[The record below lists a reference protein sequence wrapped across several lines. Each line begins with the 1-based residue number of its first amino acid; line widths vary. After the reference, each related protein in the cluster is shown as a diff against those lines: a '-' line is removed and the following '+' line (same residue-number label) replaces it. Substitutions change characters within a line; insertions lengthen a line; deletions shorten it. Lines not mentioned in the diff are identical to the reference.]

1 VDLAGA
7 CIVVTGG
14 GRGIGRALCERFA
27 AEGARGIVVADL
39 DTEPAEDVALRVGGS
54 AMRCDV
60 SDAADV
66 ERLVEQATA
75 AFGPIDLFCSNA
87 GIVDPGST
95 GDLDTPPDVW
105 ARVLGVNLMAHVH
118 AARAVVPSMV
128 ERGRGYLLQTV
139 SAAGLVTGPS
149 PVTYAVSKHAAI
161 GFAEWL
167 VLNYGDRGIGVSCL
181 CPTAVDTR
189 MLAGNDAG
197 PTERAAIARNLGS
210 VLSPDAVA
218 ACVVEGLEREAFLIL
233 PEPRVGESFLHKA
246 QDYDRWLVG
255 TRRRVTRMKTT

>member
-1 VDLAGA
+1 MHVAGSH
-7 CIVVTGG
+7 VVMTGG

-27 AEGARGIVVADL
+27 ADGARGVVVADL
-39 DTEPAEDVALRVGGS
+39 DEEPAEDVASQIGGL
-54 AMRCDV
+54 AVRCDV
-60 SDAADV
+60 GDAADV
-66 ERLVEQATA
+66 ERLADQATA

-87 GIVDPGST
+87 GIVDPDSA
-95 GDLDTPPDVW
+95 GDLDTPPEVW

-149 PVTYAVSKHAAI
+149 PVTYTVSKHAAI

-189 MLAGNDAG
+189 MLAGHDTA
-197 PTERAAIARNLGS
+197 PAERSAISRNLGS
-210 VLSPDAVA
+210 VMTPEAVA
-218 ACVVEGLEREAFLIL
+218 ASVADGLEREAFLIL

-246 QDYDRWLVG
+246 QDYDRWLAG
-255 TRRRVTRMKTT
+255 TRRRVSRMKTT